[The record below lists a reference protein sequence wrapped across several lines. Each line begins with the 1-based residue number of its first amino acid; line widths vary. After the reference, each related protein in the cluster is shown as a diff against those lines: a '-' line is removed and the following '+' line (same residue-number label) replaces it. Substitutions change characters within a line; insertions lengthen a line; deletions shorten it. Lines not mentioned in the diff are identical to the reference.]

1 MIRTECLVGEPTSK
15 MRIIAA
21 TMAALLLPAAMS
33 NLMAQAAN
41 DEAKSGESAQ
51 TPKADYPQIIKAVPD
66 FGETGID
73 PELAEITVI
82 FDRDMGQGMSWT
94 GGAPLFPP
102 VDESRKPRWTDACTC
117 VLPVKLAAGGY
128 YRLGVNSTGAK
139 NFRSETGQAAPP
151 AVLYFATKGADAET
165 EARVKAPRIASIS
178 PENGAADVDPNT
190 DSLRVKFDI
199 PMDEG
204 MSWTGGGPQ
213 FPKLAEG
220 KKPSWSADGLT
231 CTLPVSLE
239 PNHEYQLG
247 LNSLEHINFQS
258 RWGVP
263 LKPAVYKFRTRA
275 KAAK

>member
-1 MIRTECLVGEPTSK
+1 MTRTECLVSQPASK
-15 MRIIAA
+15 MRLMAA
-21 TMAALLLPAAMS
+21 TMAALLLPATMGS
-33 NLMAQAAN
+33 SMAQAAN
-41 DEAKSGESAQ
+41 DEAKSRESAQ
-51 TPKADYPQIIKAVPD
+51 TPRVEYPQIVKTAPEIGAKDV
-66 FGETGID
+66 D
-73 PELAEITVI
+73 PELAEITVT

-102 VDESRKPRWTDACTC
+102 IDESRKPRWTDARTC
-117 VLPVKLAAGGY
+117 VLPVKLAAGSY

-139 NFRSETGQAAPP
+139 NFQSKSGQSAPP
-151 AVLYFATKGADAET
+151 AVLYFATKGADAEV
-165 EARVKAPRIASIS
+165 EARVKAPRIASLS
-178 PENGAADVDPNT
+178 PENSAADVDPNT
-190 DSLRVKFDI
+190 DSLRVTFDT

-204 MSWTGGGPQ
+204 MSWTGGGAQ

-231 CTLPVSLE
+231 CTLPVALE
-239 PNHEYQLG
+239 PDHEYQLG

-275 KAAK
+275 KAAQ